1 MESLSKLLV
10 CNCTMTIELDIVIFP
25 YFTYSKI
32 LGFGDPSYVIQ
43 NFYYFQFSTQ
53 NVDSA
58 KRYMPKRIKS
68 RVG

>member
-25 YFTYSKI
+25 YFTYSRI
-32 LGFGDPSYVIQ
+32 LGFRDPSYVIQ
-43 NFYYFQFSTQ
+43 NFNYFQFSMQ
-53 NVDSA
+53 NVDSS
-58 KRYMPKRIKS
+58 KRYMPERIKS